1 MRQGLN
7 KLTAILLVALMLLA
21 VLPVSA
27 LGTEQYSDPVMPGI
41 SLTSI
46 LPGET
51 NVVTYVFYNG
61 ENVADTQ
68 RVKDGETLVE
78 PEAPDAGEGK
88 AFSGWYT
95 EGGEKFTAFGAQT
108 VTATAT
114 VNLYARFV
122 DAYYIYFHTPDGS
135 TVKHTEVVMDH
146 ASHDFSGI
154 SYEIADVTKG
164 VIGWAS
170 MPNGMEDVSKNI
182 SVPEGQTSVSLY
194 AIIGEGYY
202 VTFET
207 GAGTVI
213 APRFVKNGETL
224 SLSTVA
230 NPTLFGYEFGGWYMN
245 EACTTPAGTTISSET
260 TLFAKWNPM
269 DANLTVVF
277 WYENA
282 DDEGYSFAGSAS
294 VNAKTGAEVSSAD
307 YQNHNFTGRDAT
319 HFTYN
324 TAKVETVT
332 VKGDGSSVLN
342 VYYTRNEYTL
352 TFKNGQQTLTCTKT
366 EHEHS
371 DACCKYGG
379 TSGSHWYHRDSCCKL
394 GLSEHTHNK
403 RCYQSSDLIIK
414 AKYQADIHSNF
425 PIKSGEK
432 TIWWNVPNGC
442 KSFEPGTQLGSID
455 IMPGENITFTMND
468 AESGADL
475 YYYIETLAGE
485 TGTYTH
491 DGKNFKLYKTINL
504 SRGDGK
510 NLTYTEEFHNIT
522 GFTQWWSDPAFDKM
536 AQGGRTSGIKS
547 KNYLCYTRN
556 SYDLKFYNYNG
567 YITEKQK
574 SVQYE
579 TPLKDYNFEPSRP
592 SGLDEDV
599 QYTFGGWYTTSEC
612 YVGSEF
618 EWEKATMPASDVI
631 LYAKWIPQ
639 KYTVSFG
646 LGYETSEAAPETQTV
661 DAKTMAEKPADPVRD
676 GYTFI
681 GWYDTDENGKQLSET
696 PFNFD
701 TRITKNTHLV
711 AHWTTDRTFQLRYDA
726 NEAKGGVG
734 KVPEDNNRYADGSK
748 ASVLDK
754 GNLSNKDET
763 KVFLGWSTNKD
774 ATTADYQPGEAKEIK
789 ADEAVDGFI
798 TLYAVWGPK
807 PGTTTLTYNANY
819 EGADPMTA
827 EHLEN
832 GSAILPNNATVQL
845 YGEKTFTRPGY
856 KLIGWAKEAN
866 ASKPD
871 YSFDQSVIVDTVG
884 ENVLYAVWEKSTVK
898 LTITKQVTGIENDTT
913 AFTFNVSYQAGA
925 DTVAIPAFTL
935 TSGRTSEEFELPI
948 GAVLTIVEGNAAR
961 YTTTAQYGST
971 TATVAEDTDKRTI
984 TGITVNETDT
994 SIVVT
999 NAIKT
1004 GKLTIVKEVTGSLG
1018 DKLKKFDF
1026 TCRSGGVLE
1035 SASLANGESKEMVEI
1050 PYGTEVTITEK
1061 EYTGYETSY
1070 KVGTAETATSG
1081 LVATVTID
1089 KDKETVTFINHK
1101 DAHPD
1106 TGVLLDSLP
1115 YILIIACVAAIG
1127 AFIVILRR
1135 KNRED

>member
-7 KLTAILLVALMLLA
+7 KLTAILLIALMLLA

-46 LPGET
+46 LPGGT

-61 ENVADTQ
+61 ETVADTQ
-68 RVKDGETLVE
+68 RVKDRETLVE

-95 EGGEKFTAFGAQT
+95 DPKSGEKFTAFGAQT
-108 VTATAT
+108 VTATTT
-114 VNLYARFV
+114 VKLYARFV

-135 TVKHTEVVMDH
+135 TVKHTEVVTDH
-146 ASHDFSGI
+146 ASYDFSGI

-170 MPNGMEDVSKNI
+170 TPDGTEDVSKSI

-224 SLSTVA
+224 SLNTVA
-230 NPTLFGYEFGGWYMN
+230 NPTLFGYKFGGWYTD
-245 EACTTPAGTTISSET
+245 EECTIPAGETISSKT

-282 DDEGYSFAGSAS
+282 NDEKYSFAGSAS
-294 VNAKTGAEVSSAD
+294 VNAKTGAQVSSAD
-307 YQNHNFTGRDAT
+307 YQNHNFTGPDAT
-319 HFTYN
+319 TGPDAKHFTYN
-324 TAKVETVT
+324 SAKAGTVT

-366 EHEHS
+366 EHKHS

-379 TSGSHWYHRDSCCKL
+379 ISWTHGYHRDSCCKL
-394 GLSEHTHNK
+394 GLSAHTHNDS
-403 RCYQSSDLIIK
+403 CYKSSDLIIT
-414 AKYQADIHSNF
+414 AKYQADIHSKF

-432 TIWWNVPNGC
+432 TIWWTVP
-442 KSFEPGTQLGSID
+442 SGTETYGTFTGERYLGSID
-455 IMPGENITFTMND
+455 IMPGENITFTKH
-468 AESGADL
+468 ASESGAKI
-475 YYYIETLAGE
+475 YYYVETLNGAAGDIS
-485 TGTYTH
+485 YN
-491 DGKNFKLYKTINL
+491 GKNYKQYKVIDLEYSSDT
-504 SRGDGK
+504 S
-510 NLTYTEEFHNIT
+510 LTYAEEFHPIT
-522 GFTQWWSDPAFDKM
+522 GFTQGDSNPKLPVGGKVKM
-536 AQGGRTSGIKS
+536 KQN
-547 KNYLCYTRN
+547 NYLYYTRN
-556 SYDLKFYNYNG
+556 SYDLIFYNYNG
-567 YITEKQK
+567 YMTEKQK

-579 TPLKDYNFEPSRP
+579 TPLKDDNFEPSRP

-618 EWEKATMPASDVI
+618 EWEKATMPASNVI

-646 LGYETSEAAPETQTV
+646 LGYETSEAAPETQMV
-661 DAKTMAEKPADPVRD
+661 DAKTTAEKPADPVRD

-681 GWYDTDENGKQLSET
+681 GWYDTDKSGNQLSET

-711 AHWTTDRTFQLRYDA
+711 AHWTTDRTFQLCYKK
-726 NEAKGGVG
+726 NGGVG
-734 KVPEDNNRYADGSK
+734 DEPEDNNRYADGSK
-748 ASVLDK
+748 ASILDK
-754 GNLSNKDET
+754 GNLSNTDEK

-789 ADEAVDGFI
+789 ADEAVDGVI

-807 PGTTTLTYNANY
+807 PKTTTLIYNANY
-819 EGADPMTA
+819 GVDPT
-827 EHLEN
+827 EVSHQEN
-832 GSAILPNNATVQL
+832 GSTILPNNATVKL
-845 YGEKTFTRPGY
+845 YGEKETFTRPGY
-856 KLIGWAKEAN
+856 KLIGWAERADAPKQ
-866 ASKPD
+866 D
-871 YSFDQSVIVDTVG
+871 YNVGDFVIVDTVG
-884 ENVLYAVWEKSTVK
+884 ENVLFAVWEKSTITLTVK
-898 LTITKQVTGIENDTT
+898 KMVSGNLGDEGKAFNFSLKVNGGNTAELTAAGKAAGTFAKGNNADYTFDLKHEQDITISGIPAGATIDLAELYADGYTVKFGENGEEKTLGARSWHLNEDSTKSNVEITVYNHRNLTIE
-913 AFTFNVSYQAGA
+913 
-925 DTVAIPAFTL
+925 
-935 TSGRTSEEFELPI
+935 
-948 GAVLTIVEGNAAR
+948 
-961 YTTTAQYGST
+961 
-971 TATVAEDTDKRTI
+971 
-984 TGITVNETDT
+984 
-994 SIVVT
+994 
-999 NAIKT
+999 
-1004 GKLTIVKEVTGSLG
+1004 
-1018 DKLKKFDF
+1018 
-1026 TCRSGGVLE
+1026 
-1035 SASLANGESKEMVEI
+1035 
-1050 PYGTEVTITEK
+1050 
-1061 EYTGYETSY
+1061 
-1070 KVGTAETATSG
+1070 
-1081 LVATVTID
+1081 
-1089 KDKETVTFINHK
+1089 
-1101 DAHPD
+1101 
-1106 TGVLLDSLP
+1106 TGVSLDALP

-1127 AFIVILRR
+1127 AFVIIRRR

>member
-95 EGGEKFTAFGAQT
+95 ESGEKFTAFGAQT

-135 TVKHTEVVMDH
+135 TVKHTEVVTDH

-170 MPNGMEDVSKNI
+170 TPNGIEDVSKNI

-224 SLSTVA
+224 SLATVA
-230 NPTLFGYEFGGWYMN
+230 NPTLFGYEFGGWYTN
-245 EACTTPAGTTISSET
+245 EGCTIPAGPTISSKT

-282 DDEGYSFAGSAS
+282 NDDEYSFAGSAS
-294 VNAKTGAEVSSAD
+294 VNAKTGAQVSSAD

-324 TAKVETVT
+324 SAKAETVT
-332 VKGDGSSVLN
+332 VKGDGSTVVN
-342 VYYTRNEYTL
+342 VYFTRKTYTL
-352 TFKNGQQTLTCTKT
+352 TFRELTCKKWHT
-366 EHEHS
+366 
-371 DACCKYGG
+371 
-379 TSGSHWYHRDSCCKL
+379 
-394 GLSEHTHNK
+394 THNSS
-403 RCYQSSDLIIK
+403 CYKVYKTIP
-414 AKYQADIHSNF
+414 AKYQADIHNDF
-425 PIKSGEK
+425 PIKDGND
-432 TIWWNVPNGC
+432 TIWWDVPDGC
-442 KSFEPGTQLGSID
+442 ESFKADTMLGSID
-455 IMPGENITFTMND
+455 TMPGENIVFEKSS
-468 AESGADL
+468 AQSGAVL
-475 YYYIETLAGE
+475 YYYIETLNGE

-491 DGKNFKLYKTINL
+491 DGRSFKLYKQITL
-504 SRGDGK
+504 K
-510 NLTYTEEFHNIT
+510 KECQLTYSEKFHNIT
-522 GFTQWWSDPAFDKM
+522 GFTQWWSDPKFDKM
-536 AQGGRTSGIKS
+536 EKGGVAYAGYHDGGWFGDSYYYINEQ
-547 KNYLCYTRN
+547 NYLCYTRN
-556 SYDLKFYNYNG
+556 SYKLKFYNYNG
-567 YITEKQK
+567 YITERQK

-579 TPLKDYNFEPSRP
+579 TPLNDYNFEPSRP
-592 SGLDEDV
+592 RGLDEDV
-599 QYTFGGWYTTSEC
+599 QYTFSGWYTTSEC

-661 DAKTMAEKPADPVRD
+661 DAKTTAEKPADPVRD

-681 GWYDTDENGKQLSET
+681 GWYDTDENGNQLSET

-845 YGEKTFTRPGY
+845 YGEKTFIRPGY

-1127 AFIVILRR
+1127 AFIVIRRR

>member
-7 KLTAILLVALMLLA
+7 KLTAILLIALMLLA

-46 LPGET
+46 LPGGR
-51 NVVTYVFYNG
+51 NVLTYVFYNG
-61 ENVADTQ
+61 ANVATQ
-68 RVKDGETLVE
+68 RVKDGEILVE

-95 EGGEKFTAFGAQT
+95 ENGEKFTAFGAQT

-122 DAYYIYFHTPDGS
+122 DAYYIYFHKPDGS
-135 TVKHTEVVMDH
+135 IVHTEVVTDH

-170 MPNGMEDVSKNI
+170 TPDGTEDVSQSI
-182 SVPEGQTSVSLY
+182 SVPEGQTSVHLY

-224 SLSTVA
+224 SLNTVA
-230 NPTLFGYEFGGWYMN
+230 NPTLFGYKFGGWYTD
-245 EACTTPAGTTISSET
+245 EECTIPAGETISSKT

-282 DDEGYSFAGSAS
+282 NDEEYSFAGSAS
-294 VNAKTGAEVSSAD
+294 VNAKTGAQVSSAD
-307 YQNHNFTGRDAT
+307 YQNHNFTGPDAT
-319 HFTYN
+319 TGPDAKHFTYN
-324 TAKVETVT
+324 SAKAETVT
-332 VKGDGSSVLN
+332 VKGDGSTVLN
-342 VYYTRNEYTL
+342 VYYTRNTYTL
-352 TFKNGQQTLTCTKT
+352 TFKDNYKVYKT
-366 EHEHS
+366 IS
-371 DACCKYGG
+371 D
-379 TSGSHWYHRDSCCKL
+379 
-394 GLSEHTHNK
+394 
-403 RCYQSSDLIIK
+403 
-414 AKYQADIHSNF
+414 KYQADIHSNF

-442 KSFEPGTQLGSID
+442 QSFKPGTQLGSID
-455 IMPGENITFTMND
+455 IMPGENITFTMD
-468 AESGADL
+468 EAQSGADL

-491 DGKNFKLYKTINL
+491 GGKSFKLYKQITLNKKC
-504 SRGDGK
+504 R
-510 NLTYTEEFHNIT
+510 LTYSEEFHNIT
-522 GFTQWWSDPAFDKM
+522 GFTQWWSDPKFDKM
-536 AQGGRTSGIKS
+536 EQGGVAYAGYHDGGWFGESYYYINEQ
-547 KNYLCYTRN
+547 NYLCYTRN

-567 YITEKQK
+567 YIKQK

-579 TPLKDYNFEPSRP
+579 TPLKDDNFEPSRP

-631 LYAKWIPQ
+631 LYAKWIPR

-646 LGYETSEAAPETQTV
+646 LGYETSEAAPETQMV
-661 DAKTMAEKPADPVRD
+661 DAKTTAEKPADPVRD
-676 GYTFI
+676 DYTFI
-681 GWYDTDENGKQLSET
+681 GWYDTDESGNQLSET

-701 TRITKNTHLV
+701 TRITKNMHLV

-726 NEAKGGVG
+726 NKLNGGVG
-734 KVPEDNNRYADGSK
+734 NVPVDNNRYADGSK
-748 ASVLDK
+748 ASILDK
-754 GNLSNKDET
+754 GNLSNTDEK

-789 ADEAVDGFI
+789 ADEAVNGVI

-807 PGTTTLTYNANY
+807 PKTTTLIYNANY
-819 EGADPMTA
+819 GPDPMTVN
-827 EHLEN
+827 HLLEN
-832 GSAILPNNATVQL
+832 GSDILPNNATVTL
-845 YGEKTFTRPGY
+845 YGEKETKFTRSGY
-856 KLIGWAKEAN
+856 KLIGWAKTAD
-866 ASKPD
+866 ASEPD
-871 YSFDQSVIVDTVG
+871 YSLGQSVIVDTVDTDEG
-884 ENVLYAVWEKSTVK
+884 KNVLYAVWEKSTIT
-898 LTITKQVTGIENDTT
+898 LTVTKNVTG
-913 AFTFNVSYQAGA
+913 G
-925 DTVAIPAFTL
+925 
-935 TSGRTSEEFELPI
+935 
-948 GAVLTIVEGNAAR
+948 
-961 YTTTAQYGST
+961 
-971 TATVAEDTDKRTI
+971 
-984 TGITVNETDT
+984 
-994 SIVVT
+994 
-999 NAIKT
+999 
-1004 GKLTIVKEVTGSLG
+1004 LG
-1018 DKLKKFDF
+1018 DKRKDFVIIATANDVTLKRLQLSD
-1026 TCRSGGVLE
+1026 G
-1035 SASLANGESKEMVEI
+1035 ASNTIDNFVIGTALTL
-1050 PYGTEVTITEK
+1050 TEVAPGSGYEVSAKYSYINEQGNPITNTVSAIQNGDNWVINFAADVLSHNGTITITNRK
-1061 EYTGYETSY
+1061 E
-1070 KVGTAETATSG
+1070 AQ
-1081 LVATVTID
+1081 
-1089 KDKETVTFINHK
+1089 
-1101 DAHPD
+1101 PD

-1127 AFIVILRR
+1127 AFIVIRRR

>member
-21 VLPVSA
+21 VLPVTA

-46 LPGET
+46 LPGKT

-95 EGGEKFTAFGAQT
+95 ESGEKFTAFGAQT

-135 TVKHTEVVMDH
+135 TVKHTEVVTDH

-170 MPNGMEDVSKNI
+170 TPNGMEDVSKNI

-224 SLSTVA
+224 SLTTVA

-245 EACTTPAGTTISSET
+245 EACTTPAGERIFSET

-282 DDEGYSFAGSAS
+282 NDKEYSFAGSAS

-324 TAKVETVT
+324 SAKTETVT
-332 VKGDGSSVLN
+332 VKGDGSTVVN
-342 VYYTRNEYTL
+342 VYFTRKTYTL
-352 TFKNGQQTLTCTKT
+352 TFRELTCNR
-366 EHEHS
+366 
-371 DACCKYGG
+371 
-379 TSGSHWYHRDSCCKL
+379 W
-394 GLSEHTHNK
+394 HTHNSS
-403 RCYQSSDLIIK
+403 CYKVYKTIS
-414 AKYQADIHSNF
+414 AKYQADIHNNF
-425 PIKSGEK
+425 PIKDGND
-432 TIWWNVPNGC
+432 TIWWDVPDGC
-442 KSFEPGTQLGSID
+442 ESFKADTMLGSID
-455 IMPGENITFTMND
+455 TMPGENIVFEKSS
-468 AESGADL
+468 AQSGAVL
-475 YYYIETLAGE
+475 YYYIETLNGE

-491 DGKNFKLYKTINL
+491 DGKSFKLYKQITL
-504 SRGDGK
+504 DK
-510 NLTYTEEFHNIT
+510 KCQLTYSEEFHNIT
-522 GFTQWWSDPAFDKM
+522 GFTQWWSDPKFDKM
-536 AQGGRTSGIKS
+536 EQGGVAYAGYHDGGWFGNSYYYINEQ
-547 KNYLCYTRN
+547 NYLCYTRN
-556 SYDLKFYNYNG
+556 SYNLIFYNYNG
-567 YITEKQK
+567 YIKQK

-579 TPLKDYNFEPSRP
+579 TPLKDDNFEPSRP

-661 DAKTMAEKPADPVRD
+661 DAKTTAEKPADPLRD

-681 GWYDTDENGKQLSET
+681 GWYDTDENGNQLSET

-711 AHWTTDRTFQLRYDA
+711 AHWTTDRTFQLCYDA
-726 NEAKGGVG
+726 NIVG
-734 KVPEDNNRYADGSK
+734 FVGNVPIDENRYADGSK
-748 ASVLDK
+748 ASILDK
-754 GNLSNKDET
+754 GNLSNTDET

-789 ADEAVDGFI
+789 ADEAVNGVI

-1061 EYTGYETSY
+1061 EYPGYETSY
-1070 KVGTAETATSG
+1070 KVGAAETATSG

-1089 KDKETVTFINHK
+1089 KDEETVTFINHK
-1101 DAHPD
+1101 DAQPD
-1106 TGVLLDSLP
+1106 TGVFLDSLP

-1127 AFIVILRR
+1127 AFIVIRRR

>member
-7 KLTAILLVALMLLA
+7 KLTAILLIALMLLA

-51 NVVTYVFYNG
+51 NVVTYVFHNG

-95 EGGEKFTAFGAQT
+95 ESGEKFTAFGVQT
-108 VTATAT
+108 VTATKT

-122 DAYYIYFHTPDGS
+122 DAYYIYFHTPNGS
-135 TVKHTEVVMDH
+135 TVKHTEVVTDH
-146 ASHDFSGI
+146 ASRDFSGI

-170 MPNGMEDVSKNI
+170 TPNGIEDVSKNI

-224 SLSTVA
+224 SMATVA
-230 NPTLFGYEFGGWYMN
+230 NPTLFGYKFGGWYTN
-245 EACTTPAGTTISSET
+245 KECTIPADETISSKT

-282 DDEGYSFAGSAS
+282 NDEEYSFAGSAS
-294 VNAKTGAEVSSAD
+294 VNAKTGAQVSSAD
-307 YQNHNFTGRDAT
+307 YQNHNFTGPDAT
-319 HFTYN
+319 TGPDAKHFTYN
-324 TAKVETVT
+324 SAKAETVT
-332 VKGDGSSVLN
+332 VKGDGSTVLN
-342 VYYTRNEYTL
+342 VYYTRNTYTL
-352 TFKNGQQTLTCTKT
+352 TFKDNYKVYKT
-366 EHEHS
+366 IS
-371 DACCKYGG
+371 D
-379 TSGSHWYHRDSCCKL
+379 
-394 GLSEHTHNK
+394 
-403 RCYQSSDLIIK
+403 
-414 AKYQADIHSNF
+414 KYQADIHSNF

-442 KSFEPGTQLGSID
+442 QSFKPGTQLGSID
-455 IMPGENITFTMND
+455 IMPGEDITFTMD
-468 AESGADL
+468 EAQSGADL

-491 DGKNFKLYKTINL
+491 GGKSFKLYKQITLNKKC
-504 SRGDGK
+504 R
-510 NLTYTEEFHNIT
+510 LTYSEEFHNIT
-522 GFTQWWSDPAFDKM
+522 GFTQWWSDPKFDKM
-536 AQGGRTSGIKS
+536 EQGGVAYAGYHDGGWFGESYYYINEQ
-547 KNYLCYTRN
+547 NYLCYTRN

-567 YITEKQK
+567 YIKQK

-579 TPLKDYNFEPSRP
+579 TPLKDDNFEPSRP

-661 DAKTMAEKPADPVRD
+661 DAKTTAEKPADPVRD

-681 GWYDTDENGKQLSET
+681 GWYDTDENGNQLSET

-711 AHWTTDRTFQLRYDA
+711 AHWTTDRTFQLCYDA
-726 NEAKGGVG
+726 NFGGIGGVG
-734 KVPEDNNRYADGSK
+734 NVPEDNNRYADGSK
-748 ASVLDK
+748 ASILDK

-789 ADEAVDGFI
+789 ADEAVNGVI

-807 PGTTTLTYNANY
+807 PKTTTLIYNANY
-819 EGADPMTA
+819 GDDP
-827 EHLEN
+827 EKVVHEEN
-832 GSAILPNNATVQL
+832 GSDVLPNNATVTL
-845 YGEKTFTRPGY
+845 YGANTFTRQGY
-856 KLIGWAKEAN
+856 KLIGWAD
-866 ASKPD
+866 ASGTR
-871 YSFDQSVIVDTVG
+871 YSLGQPVIVDTVG

-1050 PYGTEVTITEK
+1050 PYGTVVTITEK

-1070 KVGTAETATSG
+1070 KVGAAETATSG

-1089 KDKETVTFINHK
+1089 KGEETVTFINHK
-1101 DAHPD
+1101 EATVD

-1127 AFIVILRR
+1127 AFIVIRRR

>member
-95 EGGEKFTAFGAQT
+95 ESGEKFTAFGAQT

-135 TVKHTEVVMDH
+135 TVKHTEVVTDH
-146 ASHDFSGI
+146 ASYDFSGI

-170 MPNGMEDVSKNI
+170 TPNGIEDVSKNI
-182 SVPEGQTSVSLY
+182 SVPEGQTSVFLY

-224 SLSTVA
+224 SLPTVA
-230 NPTLFGYEFGGWYMN
+230 NPTLFGYEFGGWYTN
-245 EACTTPAGTTISSET
+245 EDCTTPAGEKISSET

-282 DDEGYSFAGSAS
+282 NDEEYSFAGSAS
-294 VNAKTGAEVSSAD
+294 VNAKTGAQVSSAD
-307 YQNHNFTGRDAT
+307 YQDHNFTGRDAT

-324 TAKVETVT
+324 SAKAETVT

-342 VYYTRNEYTL
+342 VYYTRNKYTL

-379 TSGSHWYHRDSCCKL
+379 TSWDHWSHNKSCCKL
-394 GLSEHTHNK
+394 GLSAHTHNDS
-403 RCYQSSDLIIK
+403 CYKSSDLIIT

-432 TIWWNVPNGC
+432 TIWWTVPEGC
-442 KSFEPGTQLGSID
+442 QSFEYGHYLGSID
-455 IMPGENITFTMND
+455 IMPGENITFTKH
-468 AESGADL
+468 ASETGAKI
-475 YYYIETLAGE
+475 YYYVETLNGAAGD
-485 TGTYTH
+485 TSYK
-491 DGKNFKLYKTINL
+491 GKNYKQYKVIDL
-504 SRGDGK
+504 EYSSDIS
-510 NLTYTEEFHNIT
+510 LTYAEEFHPIT
-522 GFTQWWSDPAFDKM
+522 GFTQGDSNPKLPVGGKVKM
-536 AQGGRTSGIKS
+536 KEN
-547 KNYLCYTRN
+547 NYLYYTRN
-556 SYDLKFYNYNG
+556 SYKLQFYNYNAFVSG
-567 YITEKQK
+567 KGG

-579 TPLKDYNFEPSRP
+579 APLKDYNFEPSRP

-599 QYTFGGWYTTSEC
+599 QYTFGGWYTTSEY

-661 DAKTMAEKPADPVRD
+661 DAKTTAEKPADPVRD

-726 NEAKGGVG
+726 NGGVG
-734 KVPEDNNRYADGSK
+734 NVPEDDNRYADGSK
-748 ASVLDK
+748 ASILDK

-819 EGADPMTA
+819 EGADPMTV

-832 GSAILPNNATVQL
+832 GSAILPNNATVTL
-845 YGEKTFTRPGY
+845 YGGNTFTRPGY

-866 ASKPD
+866 AAKPD
-871 YSFDQSVIVDTVG
+871 YSFEQSVIVDTVG

-898 LTITKQVTGIENDTT
+898 LTITKQVTGIENDPT
-913 AFTFNVSYQAGA
+913 AFTFNVSYQEAGA
-925 DTVAIPAFTL
+925 DAVDIPAFTL
-935 TSGRTSEEFELPI
+935 TSGQTSEEFELPI
-948 GAVLTIVEGNAAR
+948 GAVLTIVESNAAR
-961 YTTTAQYGST
+961 YTTRAQYGST
-971 TATVAEDTDKRTI
+971 PATVVEDSDKRKI

-994 SIVVT
+994 SVVVT

-1004 GKLTIVKEVTGSLG
+1004 GKLTIIKEVTGSLG

-1026 TCRSGGVLE
+1026 TCRREGGLE

-1050 PYGTEVTITEK
+1050 PYGTVVTITEK

-1070 KVGTAETATSG
+1070 KVGAAETATSG

-1089 KDKETVTFINHK
+1089 KDEETVTFINHK
-1101 DAHPD
+1101 DAQPD

-1127 AFIVILRR
+1127 AFIVIRRR